1 VRILV
6 TGWFSFDTAEVT
18 AGDLAARDTA
28 VRWLAES
35 GLPHDVA
42 VAENFRGRGDV
53 GLTEADPDSYT
64 DVVFVCGP
72 ASGKLVEEMF
82 GRFPHARH
90 VALGVSAVDG
100 TARLPLDVL
109 LERDSEAVVRPD
121 LSLAA
126 STAAGRTQVIGVI
139 LGHEQPE
146 YGARHRLADAHALLG
161 EALSSVDVARVL
173 LDTRLHPCEPH
184 LCRTPAQVES
194 ALARCDAVATTR
206 MHGLALALKGGVP
219 ALGVDPVA
227 GGGKVSRQAEAL
239 GWPAVA
245 RVGETAAGELAG
257 LLRWCLSAEA
267 AAMAGAVAGQVQP
280 ALEEIRE
287 RFIALFTTPSTNAPN
302 AETHPLP
309 AMSSRTRVPSRGP
322 GCRHADPGYGTR
334 STAAVCRTDARGQLC
349 GGVAVPWYD
358 RVAAGSAENGP
369 VAPGDAGDVPSAAEL
384 TPQFLNRGGIVP
396 GRRVARGPRCLLVVV
411 DGRMVHGSSP
421 AWLAD
426 KPPLCCSTCRD
437 QGSSHLLHTD

>member
-18 AGDLAARDTA
+18 AGDLLARDTA
-28 VRWLAES
+28 VRWLTES

-42 VAENFRGRGDV
+42 VAENFRVSGDV
-53 GLTEADPDSYT
+53 GLAEADPDSYT

-90 VALGVSAVDG
+90 VALGTSAVDG
-100 TARLPLDVL
+100 TARLPLDAM
-109 LERDSEAVVRPD
+109 LERDSDAAVRPD

-126 STAAGRTQVIGVI
+126 SVPAGPPQVIGVV
-139 LGHEQPE
+139 LAHDQPE

-161 EALSSVDVARVL
+161 EALSCVDVARVQ
-173 LDTRLHPCEPH
+173 LDTRLHPREPH

-194 ALARCDAVATTR
+194 ALARCDAVVSTR
-206 MHGLALALKGGVP
+206 MHGLALALKAGVP

-245 RVGETAAGELAG
+245 RVGETTAGELAG

-267 AAMAGAVAGQVQP
+267 RTMAGAVAGQAQP
-280 ALEEIRE
+280 SLQEIRE
-287 RFIALFTTPSTNAPN
+287 RFIALFATPAPN
-302 AETHPLP
+302 AT
-309 AMSSRTRVPSRGP
+309 
-322 GCRHADPGYGTR
+322 
-334 STAAVCRTDARGQLC
+334 
-349 GGVAVPWYD
+349 
-358 RVAAGSAENGP
+358 SA
-369 VAPGDAGDVPSAAEL
+369 
-384 TPQFLNRGGIVP
+384 
-396 GRRVARGPRCLLVVV
+396 
-411 DGRMVHGSSP
+411 
-421 AWLAD
+421 
-426 KPPLCCSTCRD
+426 
-437 QGSSHLLHTD
+437 